1 MVSKIKNFFKN
12 NFLAG
17 ILVLGPAVATF
28 YLIKFLLGILDTFL
42 PWWLDPQHYL
52 DFKIPGLRI
61 ILTLFIIILVGALG
75 RYYIFKVLFRWGEEV
90 LHRLPVVSGIYKAI
104 KQLVGTFMGQ
114 GQGGFKNVVLVE
126 FPRKGVYAIG
136 FLTGVTEGETQE
148 KTPERVLNVFIPT
161 TPNPTSGFFV
171 MFPED
176 QVKRLEMTVEQAFAL
191 IVSGGVVTPKSKSIV

>member
-61 ILTLFIIILVGALG
+61 VLTLFIVILIGALG
-75 RYYIFKVLFRWGEEV
+75 RYYIFKVLFRWGEDL
-90 LHRLPVVSGIYKAI
+90 LHKLPVVSGIYKAI

-191 IVSGGVVTPKSKSIV
+191 IVSGGVVTPKSKLKV